1 MNDSF
6 CSLNIMKK
14 TNAYKILFLTLFWEC
29 CFLFLI
35 FFEGVVT
42 DYKFIASE
50 AIPFGSLTLFPA
62 IIIST
67 IGASFTAAF
76 EVLFFSKIFRKTAFG
91 KTLLYKTSFYLFN
104 MIVWFSLVLLIS
116 KSFELGRPIHDKAVI
131 EHYMGFL
138 FSDRNLVSIIYWG
151 FVTFL
156 GLSIIQVSDKFG
168 QGILMNF
175 LIGKYHQPKTENRIF
190 LFMDLRA
197 STATAEKLG
206 HIKYSQ
212 LIQDCFY
219 DLTDIVLKYHA
230 QIYQYVGDEV
240 VLTWDYDT
248 GLKDNNCVHIF
259 FAFDK
264 LLTNKNEYYSK
275 KFGTMP
281 EFRAGVHFG
290 EVTVAEVGEIKK
302 ELAYHG
308 DVLNTTARIQSKCSV
323 FQERFLISETMKN
336 NVRQPSDFIF
346 EFKDDV
352 RLRGKRK
359 PVKIYSVNPS

>member
-1 MNDSF
+1 
-6 CSLNIMKK
+6 MKK
-14 TNAYKILFLTLFWEC
+14 AQAYKILFLTLFWEC

-50 AIPFGSLTLFPA
+50 AIPLGSSTLFPA
-62 IIIST
+62 IIISA
-67 IGASFTAAF
+67 IGAAFTAAF
-76 EVLFFSKIFRKTAFG
+76 EVLFFSKIFRKTSFG

-104 MIVWFSLVLLIS
+104 MVVWFSVVLLIS
-116 KSFELGRPIHDKAVI
+116 KSFESGRPIYDKIVI
-131 EHYMGFL
+131 ENYTMFL

-168 QGILMNF
+168 QGILVNF
-175 LIGKYHQPKTENRIF
+175 LIGKYHHPRIENRIF
-190 LFMDLRA
+190 MFMDLRD
-197 STATAEKLG
+197 STAIAEKLG

-230 QIYQYVGDEV
+230 HIYQYVGDEV
-240 VLTWDYDT
+240 ILTWDYDT
-248 GLKDNNCVHIF
+248 GLKENNCVHLF

-264 LLTNKNEYYSK
+264 LLTDKNEYYTK
-275 KFGTMP
+275 KFGMMP
-281 EFRAGVHFG
+281 EFKAGVHLG

-308 DVLNTTARIQSKCSV
+308 DVLNTAARIQSKCND

-336 NVRQPSDFIF
+336 HLRQPPEFIF
-346 EFKDDV
+346 ECKDDV

-359 PVKIYSVNPS
+359 SVRIYNVKPS